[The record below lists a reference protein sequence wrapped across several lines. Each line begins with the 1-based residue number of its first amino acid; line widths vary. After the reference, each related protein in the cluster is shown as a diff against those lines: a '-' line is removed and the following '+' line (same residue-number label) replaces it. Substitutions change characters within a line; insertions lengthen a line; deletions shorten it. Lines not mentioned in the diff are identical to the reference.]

1 MTSYIA
7 LVRKDPDSDYGVEFP
22 DFPGCVTAVED
33 LEEAPR
39 QAEEALR
46 FHLDGLVEDG
56 EPIPEPS
63 RLEDIMAA
71 PENRDALALLV
82 NLQESH
88 GRVQIAL
95 TLPED
100 TVRKIDDQ
108 ARSRG
113 LSRSAFLAE
122 ALKDVFRRPA

>member
-7 LVRKDPDSDYGVEFP
+7 LVHKDPDSDYGVEFP
-22 DFPGCVTAVED
+22 DFPGCVTAVEN

-39 QAEEALR
+39 LAEEALR
-46 FHLDGLVEDG
+46 YHLDGMIEDG
-56 EPIPEPS
+56 EPIPQPS
-63 RLEDIMAA
+63 RLEDIMAE
-71 PENRDALALLV
+71 PENREALALLV
-82 NLQESH
+82 NLEEIS
-88 GRVQIAL
+88 GRVRIAL

-113 LSRSAFLAE
+113 LSRSAFVAE
-122 ALKDVFRRPA
+122 ALKDAVRRPA